1 MHSPA
6 FLVPRS
12 LIFVS
17 NRQKGLLEAIK
28 LLFPDSPHGYCLRHL
43 YVNMHKKH
51 KNHSSGNTSMMRLG
65 PLQSMNTMLPFR
77 ECKTL
82 IDPGA
87 VKWLELHALKE
98 NWCEYYF
105 T

>member
-1 MHSPA
+1 
-6 FLVPRS
+6 
-12 LIFVS
+12 
-17 NRQKGLLEAIK
+17 
-28 LLFPDSPHGYCLRHL
+28 
-43 YVNMHKKH
+43 
-51 KNHSSGNTSMMRLG
+51 MMRLG

-82 IDPGA
+82 IDPGV

-105 T
+105 TDNRYGHITLNIAESINAWLLDAHEKPILAMLEQIHRQLMD